1 MKSMCTIPYT
11 AKWDMHERGT
21 PGEIC
26 PHLVTSKKL
35 PVGLKAKLADQ
46 LLPFDS
52 LAHLW
57 NEWYAEYWR
66 DADFPF
72 LIVRFEDLIFR
83 QYDTT
88 KILCDCGGGVV
99 NPKSEFK
106 YIVNSAKQGPG
117 HGKKEERTGMID
129 AWIKYG
135 KPKEVKAGFSDLDWE
150 ASLEFLS
157 HEFMAKMGYKY
168 PPSE

>member
-1 MKSMCTIPYT
+1 MYAKKS
-11 AKWDMHERGT
+11 
-21 PGEIC
+21 
-26 PHLVTSKKL
+26 TSEKKM
-35 PVGLKAKLADQ
+35 PVELRVKLAEQ
-46 LLPFDS
+46 WLFFDS

-57 NEWYAEYWR
+57 NEWYAQYWR

-83 QYDTT
+83 QYNTT
-88 KILCDCGGGVV
+88 KIICECAGGKV
-99 NPKSEFK
+99 NSQSNFK

-135 KPKEVKAGFSDLDWE
+135 KPQEVKAGFSDIDWE

-157 HEFMAKMGYKY
+157 HDLMEKMGYRF